1 MKKFLL
7 FAATAVMMAM
17 SASAIIDNQLYEP
30 VNDINIANVWILD
43 RVHAGTDY
51 TELDVC
57 NTKART
63 AVMADDIIY
72 VARSEAWPMQYEGND
87 TVTGVVYRFKVEDGT
102 QLEPLVVTLD
112 GAPIGTLLS
121 INCIGVDN
129 FGHLWI
135 TPYTEKNNNEPFY
148 MLDKETGNL
157 TLITTF
163 TKDSE
168 EPQRIDYCDV
178 LGDITLEEA
187 GCTVMAAAANSSLLY
202 RWHVEQG
209 DSWENWEGGFEGDT
223 YLDISDFYPDNQ
235 TLWGTAPT
243 VKMLVDYEADDP
255 YAGELFYVDGFT
267 VPPTL
272 YDVTGQIIDTFEG
285 VDPGLVPEPGTN
297 GIAEFQLEG
306 RNFVVYSK
314 AQYQGDGHGCQANIC
329 ELGEGLT
336 FEGMQKYW
344 QIPADS
350 LGKVS
355 DGGIRAHCFSV
366 KYGEEGGFPC
376 VTLFTFKCYN
386 GMAVYK
392 IGRGVTPNTP
402 EPPTPSVPGDSN
414 GDGMVD
420 ISDVNAVIN
429 MMLGKAEMVAACDMN
444 NDGKIDISD
453 VNAVINAMLGK

>member
-51 TELDVC
+51 TSLDVC
-57 NTKART
+57 NTSART
-63 AVMADDIIY
+63 AVMVDDIIY
-72 VARSEAWPMQYEGND
+72 VAHSNAKTVINGTD
-87 TVTGVVYRFKVEDGT
+87 TVVSSLIYRFKVEDGT
-102 QLEPLVVTLD
+102 ELEPLEI
-112 GAPIGTLLS
+112 PISGTLC
-121 INCIGVDN
+121 INTIGVDN
-129 FGHLWI
+129 FGHMWI
-135 TPYTEKNNNEPFY
+135 TPYTSELNNNQPLY
-148 MLDKETGNL
+148 SLNPETGEL
-157 TLITTF
+157 TLLATF
-163 TKDSE
+163 TKDSDS
-168 EPQRIDYCDV
+168 PQRIDYCDV
-178 LGDITLEEA
+178 LGDITLQEA
-187 GCTVMAAAANSSLLY
+187 GCTVMAAASNSSLIY
-202 RWHVEQG
+202 RWQAAQG
-209 DSWENWEGGFEGDT
+209 DSWEDWQGGFEGDP
-223 YLDISDFYPDNQ
+223 YLDIIDFYPENQ
-235 TLWGTAPT
+235 TAWGTAPT
-243 VKMLVDYEADDP
+243 VKMLYDPSADDP

-272 YDVTGQIIDTFEG
+272 YNLEGGIVDSFEG
-285 VDPGLVPEPGTN
+285 VDPALIPETGTN
-297 GIAEFQLEG
+297 GIMEFELEG
-306 RNFVVYSK
+306 RNFFVYSK
-314 AQYQGDGHGCQANIC
+314 AQYQGVGHGCQANIC
-329 ELGEGLT
+329 EMGEGMSFL
-336 FEGMQKYW
+336 GMEKYW

-350 LGKVS
+350 LGQLS
-355 DGGIRAHCFSV
+355 DGGTRVHCFSV
-366 KYGEEGGFPC
+366 KYGEEGGYPC
-376 VTLFTFKCYN
+376 VTLLTFKCYN

-453 VNAVINAMLGK
+453 VNAVINATLGK